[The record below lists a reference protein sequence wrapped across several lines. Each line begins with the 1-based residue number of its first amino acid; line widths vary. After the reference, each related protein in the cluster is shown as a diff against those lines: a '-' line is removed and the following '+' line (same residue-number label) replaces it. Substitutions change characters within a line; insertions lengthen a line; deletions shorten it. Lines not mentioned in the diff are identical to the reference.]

1 MLLSEAAP
9 NDPPGSD
16 SLALLCRD
24 EWDKPSSLNL
34 KYYFTPHQ
42 EYPEATGKG
51 RAGRAGQTG
60 RCLCDFTMVP
70 SAPGG

>member
-1 MLLSEAAP
+1 MTLLGLTAWHCYAET
-9 NDPPGSD
+9 NGT
-16 SLALLCRD
+16 
-24 EWDKPSSLNL
+24 KPSSLNL
-34 KYYFTPHQ
+34 KYYFSPHQ
-42 EYPEATGKG
+42 EYTEATGKG